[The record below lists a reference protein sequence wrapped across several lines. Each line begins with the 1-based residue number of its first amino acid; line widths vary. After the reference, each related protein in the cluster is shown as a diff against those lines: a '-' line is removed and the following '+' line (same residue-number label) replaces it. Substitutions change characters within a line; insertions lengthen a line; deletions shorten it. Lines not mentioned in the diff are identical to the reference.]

1 MTTGNNPTEPGNSVS
16 EYYDNYAETQKEVLG
31 IKTRKTRNS
40 LFTLAAIVFA
50 SDLLSLMVTNTVM
63 PETILIIAVIPAALT
78 GLAFLANKEPLTAM
92 IIAAV
97 IIVGLW
103 VYSIVITGGKAAIM
117 GWLIKAVIVYL
128 ILAGFQHAR
137 EAARIKKELQIGN
150 Q

>member
-1 MTTGNNPTEPGNSVS
+1 
-16 EYYDNYAETQKEVLG
+16 
-31 IKTRKTRNS
+31 
-40 LFTLAAIVFA
+40 
-50 SDLLSLMVTNTVM
+50 M